1 MKKFKSLTGRFGLF
15 RGVLTFLAISF
26 GVSSCT
32 PDFDLDKRFPE
43 WLGTSI
49 YETLSEGFDGHTFNY
64 YVRLIDAL
72 DQRSILAKTGSR
84 TLFVADDVAFQ
95 RFLDKCPIAGN
106 KAVRFEDLS
115 KAQLKM
121 ILKGSML
128 NNVFQVA
135 ALSSTSTE
143 NGVRIGDC
151 MRRVSTMS
159 EYDSVRVIMPDEM
172 PNSSYWDY
180 LRNNPNRQTKGAV
193 VLEDGTKKP
202 MIFFAPKFLE
212 SRKITDDDYNF
223 LFNLGA
229 YSGNTKPGRL
239 ADDASVNGVRIA
251 IQNKKCFNGFI
262 HVMEDVVYLLPSMAE
277 YLAQL
282 DADGNSETKIY
293 SSIIERFSAPFYPS
307 NSSTNAYPSDNDHT
321 GSANSRKIRNLIN
334 DDYYGP
340 MGSIISAALDANGLG
355 INYDSAFTKLYFS
368 ARYQAASQDKDT
380 LAVDPRRRAFEKSA
394 VLKFDPGW
402 NSYFIS
408 SSSDDD
414 VALQEE
420 MAVMFVPTDE
430 AMMDWWLNDAQGQ
443 EMRERY
449 GILASCPRNADSV
462 AKDMSAIDLN
472 VIVKLINN
480 SMFAS
485 LSNTVPSK
493 FKDLLNDAQDP
504 FFTDPSSAVSHFKKV
519 VMCCNGAIYFS
530 DMIFP
535 PTTYKAVS
543 YPALVNEKLKIMNW
557 AIEDSEMQFSYYLNS
572 MATGY
577 SLFLPEVNFT
587 DKNEAKLRDK
597 LVWVDPASFAFT
609 DNKLGREND
618 TALIALAFY
627 YDEDAKAVRADYY
640 HYNAPTNT
648 IWGSKINTTSITNL
662 AFLRNRMEDFLDY
675 HIILLNDKNYYA
687 MEGGISSDDKG
698 FAYYR
703 TKGGGVVR
711 FADNGFVANGDPNQ
725 DLSQLEVAGGWQVE
739 TGQSV
744 KFLKRFD
751 MTQVDGNGI
760 TYIIDKP
767 IQTSRKSVFDV
778 LSDTGTYTEFKEFFN
793 LMNTSVNSEGQK
805 LFTSDYGGLAIAST
819 KCVSTFNTYNY
830 TVYVPNNASIR
841 KLIDD
846 KVIFEPRQIAKW
858 DSIYGN
864 VWVKLTD
871 KYYDN
876 PAKYDAEWKDSV
888 KLFYQTLYGVDIMT
902 TDDSI
907 LLNYSTDYASNS
919 TIDDDDLPY
928 DIFKEKF
935 INVKYDQV
943 SNFLKYHIQDNSVYT
958 NAEFNRGSA
967 EYETAFMNFRKQ
979 FGKLKVSVGDDITI
993 TDENNNKRT
1002 VLKSYVGDRPYWN
1015 IMCREYVFKKYSS
1028 DYSSASSGDI
1038 TDVPTTKLET
1048 SSYAVVHL
1056 IDGALCNGEVKF

>member
-72 DQRSILAKTGSR
+72 DQKSILAKTGSR

-159 EYDSVRVIMPDEM
+159 EYDTVRVIKTNEM
-172 PNSSYWDY
+172 PKSPYWDY
-180 LRNNPNRQTKGAV
+180 LRNNPNRQTKGTIL
-193 VLEDGTKKP
+193 LEDGTKKP

-223 LFNLGA
+223 LFNLGS
-229 YSGNTKPGRL
+229 YGGNAKPGRL
-239 ADDASVNGVRIA
+239 PDDASVNGVRIA
-251 IQNKKCFNGFI
+251 LQNKKCFNGFI

-277 YLAQL
+277 YLAQV
-282 DADGNSETKIY
+282 DADGTSNTKIY
-293 SSIIERFSAPFYPS
+293 SSIIERFSAPFYPENNSSSAWSSDNAHSGSS
-307 NSSTNAYPSDNDHT
+307 NSN
-321 GSANSRKIRNLIN
+321 KIRDLVKDN
-334 DDYYGP
+334 YYGT
-340 MGSIISAALDANGLG
+340 MSNTISEALDPNGNG
-355 INYDSAFTKLYFS
+355 KDSAFTKLYFS
-368 ARYQAASQDKDT
+368 ARYQGAGQDKDT
-380 LAVDPRRRAFEKSA
+380 LAVDPKRKAYQKSA

-420 MAVMFVPTDE
+420 MAVMFVPTDD
-430 AMMDWWLNDAQGQ
+430 ALMDWWLNDAQGQ

-449 GILASCPRNADSV
+449 GILASCPRDADSV

-504 FFTDPSSAVSHFKKV
+504 FFSDPSTAVNHFDNV

-530 DMIFP
+530 DMVFV
-535 PTTYKAVS
+535 PTTYKSVS
-543 YPALVNEKLKIMNW
+543 YPALVRDRLKIMNW
-557 AIEDSEMQFSYYLNS
+557 AIEDNEMQFSYYLNS

-577 SLFLPEVNFT
+577 SLFLPEVNFVDNLET
-587 DKNEAKLRDK
+587 KLRDK
-597 LVWVDPASFAFT
+597 LIWVDPASFSL
-609 DNKLGREND
+609 NKMGSKDDEGNPTD

-627 YDEDAKAVRADYY
+627 YDEDAKAVKADYY
-640 HYNAPTNT
+640 KYSAVNNVVYGAKVN
-648 IWGSKINTTSITNL
+648 STSITNL

-687 MEGGISSDDKG
+687 MEGGVTPDAQG
-698 FAYYR
+698 YAYFR

-711 FADNGFVANGDPNQ
+711 FAANGFVANGDPDQ
-725 DLSQLEVAGGWQVE
+725 DLSPLNVAGGWEIEQNLPV
-739 TGQSV
+739 GFV
-744 KFLKRFD
+744 KRFD
-751 MTQVDGNGI
+751 MTKVDGNGV
-760 TYIIDKP
+760 TYVIDRP
-767 IQTSRKSVFDV
+767 IQTSRKSVYDV
-778 LSDTGTYTEFKEFFN
+778 LSDTVTYPEFTAFFK
-793 LMNTSVNSEGQK
+793 LMNKAENSEGQK
-805 LFTSDYGGLAIAST
+805 LFAGDYGGLSISSYR
-819 KCVSTFNTYNY
+819 CVSTFNTYNY
-830 TVYVPNNASIR
+830 TIYVPDSAAIGALLRN
-841 KLIDD
+841 
-846 KVIFEPRQIAKW
+846 KVFYTPEDLSLW
-858 DSIYGN
+858 DSICSSAWWNIYED
-864 VWVKLTD
+864 VAAAD
-871 KYYDN
+871 RE
-876 PAKYDAEWKDSV
+876 AAWKDS
-888 KLFYQTLYGVDIMT
+888 LTDFYSTYLGIAIDES
-902 TDDSI
+902 DSI
-907 LLNYSTDYASNS
+907 LVFTNKEEDYKYTPFKKNF
-919 TIDDDDLPY
+919 ID
-928 DIFKEKF
+928 
-935 INVKYDQV
+935 VKRDELV
-943 SNFLKYHIQDNSVYT
+943 NFLKYHIQDNSVYT

-967 EYETAFMNFRKQ
+967 EYETAYMNPSRQ
-979 FGKLKVSVGDDITI
+979 FGKLKVTVDENITI
-993 TDENNNKRT
+993 TDANNNERH
-1002 VLKSYVGDRPYWN
+1002 VLKNIVGGVPRWN
-1015 IMCREYVFKKYSS
+1015 IMTREYVFKKYSS
-1028 DYSSASSGDI
+1028 DYSSASAGDLS
-1038 TDVPTTKLET
+1038 DVPTTKLET
-1048 SSYAVVHL
+1048 SSYAVIHL

>member
-72 DQRSILAKTGSR
+72 DQKNILAKTGSR

-151 MRRVSTMS
+151 MRRVATMS
-159 EYDSVRVIMPDEM
+159 EYDSVRVIMPNEM
-172 PNSSYWDY
+172 PKSPYWDY
-180 LRNNPNRQTKGAV
+180 LRNNPNRQAKGTV

-239 ADDASVNGVRIA
+239 PDDASVNGVRISL
-251 IQNKKCFNGFI
+251 QNKKCFNGFI

-277 YLAQL
+277 YLAQV
-282 DADGNSETKIY
+282 DADGSSNTKIY
-293 SSIIERFSAPFYPS
+293 SSIIERFSAPFYPENNARSAYSSDNAHSGSS
-307 NSSTNAYPSDNDHT
+307 NSK
-321 GSANSRKIRNLIN
+321 KIRDLLG
-334 DDYYGP
+334 DGYYGAI
-340 MGSIISAALDANGLG
+340 GNTISDALDANGNG
-355 INYDSAFTKLYFS
+355 KDSAFTKLYFS
-368 ARYQAASQDKDT
+368 ARYQGAGQDKDT
-380 LAVDPRRRAFEKSA
+380 LSVDPNRRAFQKSA

-408 SSSDDD
+408 SSSTDD
-414 VALQEE
+414 VALQED

-430 AMMDWWLNDAQGQ
+430 ALMDWWLNDAQGQ
-443 EMRERY
+443 EMRDRY
-449 GILASCPRNADSV
+449 GVFEKEGRICPRNADSV
-462 AKDMSAIDLN
+462 AVDMSAIDLN

-504 FFTDPSSAVSHFKKV
+504 FFTDPGTATSHFDKV

-530 DMIFP
+530 DMVFV
-535 PTTYKAVS
+535 PTTYKSVS
-543 YPALVNEKLKIMNW
+543 YPALVRDRLKIMNW
-557 AIEDSEMQFSYYLNS
+557 AIEDSELQFSYYLNS

-577 SLFLPEVNFT
+577 SLFLPEVNFVDNLET
-587 DKNEAKLRDK
+587 KLRDK
-597 LVWVDPASFAFT
+597 LIWVDPASFSL
-609 DNKLGREND
+609 NKLGSKDDLGEPKD
-618 TALIALAFY
+618 TTLTALAFY
-627 YDEDAKAVRADYY
+627 YDEDAKAVKADYY
-640 HYNAPTNT
+640 RYSAVNNVVY
-648 IWGSKINTTSITNL
+648 GSKINSTSITNL
-662 AFLRNRMEDFLDY
+662 AFLRNRMEDFLNY

-687 MEGGISSDDKG
+687 MEGGITPDEQG
-698 FAYYR
+698 YAYFR
-703 TKGGGVVR
+703 TKGGGVIR
-711 FADNGFVANGDPNQ
+711 FADNGFVANGDANQ
-725 DLSQLEVAGGWQVE
+725 DLSQLNVAGGWEIEQNLPV
-739 TGQSV
+739 GFV
-744 KFLKRFD
+744 KRFD
-751 MTQVDGNGI
+751 MTKVDGNGV
-760 TYIIDKP
+760 TYVIDRP
-767 IQTSRKSVFDV
+767 IQTSRKSVYDV
-778 LSDTGTYTEFKEFFN
+778 LSDTITYPEFTGFFKLIN
-793 LMNTSVNSEGQK
+793 NAENSEGKK
-805 LFTSDYGGLAIAST
+805 LFDSDYGGLSIGSFR
-819 KCVSTFNTYNY
+819 CVSTFNTYNY
-830 TVYVPNNASIR
+830 TVYVPDNDA
-841 KLIDD
+841 IDSLLD
-846 KVIFEPRQIAKW
+846 EKIIYRPEDLYKW
-858 DSIYGN
+858 DSICSYAWWEIHDN
-864 VWVKLTD
+864 VA
-871 KYYDN
+871 DN
-876 PAKYDAEWKDSV
+876 KQAAAWKDSITKFYSKYLNITLDPKDTVLIFANEEDEYDATPFKKTFIDV
-888 KLFYQTLYGVDIMT
+888 KRDELV
-902 TDDSI
+902 
-907 LLNYSTDYASNS
+907 
-919 TIDDDDLPY
+919 
-928 DIFKEKF
+928 
-935 INVKYDQV
+935 
-943 SNFLKYHIQDNSVYT
+943 NFLKYHIQDNSVYT
-958 NAEFNRGSA
+958 NAEFNRGPA
-967 EYETAFMNFRKQ
+967 EYETAYLNKSKQ
-979 FGKLKVSVGDDITI
+979 FGKLKVNVDENITI
-993 TDENNNKRT
+993 TDLNNNTRFVKK
-1002 VLKSYVGDRPYWN
+1002 LIVGGVPRWN

-1028 DYSSASSGDI
+1028 DYSSASADEIS
-1038 TDVPTTKLET
+1038 DVPTTKLET
-1048 SSYAVVHL
+1048 SSYAVIHL
-1056 IDGALCNGEVKF
+1056 ISGALCNGEVKF